1 MRKFVVIAIVVAVA
15 GGAAAYFGVF
25 SRGGNDAAGTQ
36 AGAQGA
42 AGGAGQAGRGGAQ
55 GQAGRAGRGGAQAN
69 AGGGGGGFG
78 GGGFGGPGGGGGGPR
93 VPMTVELGTLKRGN
107 VAAYLTVV
115 GNLIGQQTIDIAP
128 RTAGRLLSVNVQL
141 GDRVRRGQLLA
152 KVEDREIV
160 EQVRQAE
167 ASAEVSKATIR
178 QREADLNVAKV
189 NFERSKNL
197 YERQLLAKQALDDAE
212 SRYLSAVAQVDLS
225 KAQHDQTDSR
235 LQELKI
241 NLQNT
246 SVVSPV
252 DGFVAKRTSDPGAM
266 VNTNTAI
273 GSVVDISR
281 VRLIV
286 NVVEKDLRMVNAG
299 DPAVMEVDAYPGE
312 KFPGKIGRVAPV
324 LDPATRTAQMEVEIP
339 NPGGKLKPGMYA
351 RINLTVDE
359 HKNVL
364 LLPKTAVVDYAS
376 DRGVWVPNDQDRAT
390 FMPVKLGIESETSI
404 EVLGGLQEG
413 ARFVNNGASAVRNN
427 DQLLF
432 AGAGA
437 AGGQGRG
444 GRGGRGGEGRGGANG
459 GGQGAPAAGGTAPTS
474 AAPAAASAPAAGAPA
489 AGAPG
494 GDGARKFQ
502 GRRPEGMTGQ
512 PAAPGGAAGGTPRKR
527 PTGN

>member
-1 MRKFVVIAIVVAVA
+1 
-15 GGAAAYFGVF
+15 
-25 SRGGNDAAGTQ
+25 
-36 AGAQGA
+36 
-42 AGGAGQAGRGGAQ
+42 
-55 GQAGRAGRGGAQAN
+55 
-69 AGGGGGGFG
+69 
-78 GGGFGGPGGGGGGPR
+78 
-93 VPMTVELGTLKRGN
+93 MTVEMGTLKRGN

-115 GNLIGQQTIDIAP
+115 GNLIGQQTVDIAP

-167 ASAEVSKATIR
+167 GSAEVSKATIR

-197 YERQLLAKQALDDAE
+197 FERQLLAKQALDDAE
-212 SRYLSAVAQVDLS
+212 SRFLSAVAQVDLA
-225 KAQHDQTDSR
+225 KAQQNQAESR
-235 LQELKI
+235 LQELRI

-252 DGFVAKRTSDPGAM
+252 DGYVAKRTSDPGAM

-281 VRLIV
+281 VRLVV

-312 KFPGKIGRVAPV
+312 KFSGKIGRVAPV
-324 LDPATRTAQMEVEIP
+324 LDPATRTAAMEVEIP
-339 NPGGKLKPGMYA
+339 NPDAKLKPGMYA

-364 LLPKTAVVDYAS
+364 LLPKNAVVDYAS

-390 FMPVKLGIESETSI
+390 FVPVKLGIESPDSV

-413 ARFVNNGASAVRNN
+413 ARFVNNGAGAVRNN

-432 AGAGA
+432 AGSGAG
-437 AGGQGRG
+437 GGQGRG
-444 GRGGRGGEGRGGANG
+444 GRGGRGGAGRGQGGNG
-459 GGQGAPAAGGTAPTS
+459 GPGAGAAGAGPGGAGAPASNS
-474 AAPAAASAPAAGAPA
+474 AAPAAVPAAG
-489 AGAPG
+489 GRGGRG
-494 GDGARKFQ
+494 GDGA
-502 GRRPEGMTGQ
+502 
-512 PAAPGGAAGGTPRKR
+512 PRKR
-527 PTGN
+527 PQ